1 MSLDSP
7 DEITAGAAGPARLES
22 GSFGLLRRLALTAV
36 VVGAGGSLGITLWVG
51 RHNPSLFLMVLFAF
65 WVLSPFVALVW
76 ASVASKRWPAVTRM
90 ALHSLMLVITLSSLA
105 LYGDVVLRPPRST
118 PAARFLLVPLGS
130 WLLMTIIIPIAALIS
145 GRPSRRGEGTG
156 RQDRQS

>member
-1 MSLDSP
+1 MSN
-7 DEITAGAAGPARLES
+7 AGPGETTAQPRGE
-22 GSFGLLRRLALTAV
+22 FGLLHAAALTAV
-36 VVGAGGSLGITLWVG
+36 VTGAVGSLGITLWVG
-51 RHNPSLFLMVLFAF
+51 RHNPSLFLIVLFAF

-76 ASVASKRWPAVTRM
+76 ASVASKRWPVVTRTT
-90 ALHSLMLVITLSSLA
+90 LHSLMLVITLSSLA

-145 GRPSRRGEGTG
+145 GRLSRRGAGTG